1 MKTCPK
7 CNIEKE
13 LYYFSYRSD
22 TQKLR
27 NICSMCHKG
36 YRSNIKER
44 QENEKKLLLED
55 KKECT
60 RCHEIKSI
68 DNFHND
74 KNTSSEFCSR
84 CKECL
89 KDLRG
94 LNSKTI
100 HRQVLKYR
108 YNITDEQYEIYSGI
122 KHCQICNTQFSEKYR
137 KCLDHC
143 HTKLEYRGVICSY
156 CNIGLGHFKDNKE
169 LLLNAIK
176 YLG

>member
-1 MKTCPK
+1 MITCPK

-13 LYYFSYRSD
+13 LHYFSYRTD
-22 TQKLR
+22 TKKLR

-44 QENEKKLLLED
+44 QKNEKTLLLED
-55 KKECT
+55 KKECS
-60 RCHEIKSI
+60 RCHEIKALLDFSR
-68 DNFHND
+68 D
-74 KNTSSEFCSR
+74 KNTSSGFCSR
-84 CKECL
+84 CKTCIKEL
-89 KDLRG
+89 HI
-94 LNSKTI
+94 LNSRNIKK
-100 HRQVLKYR
+100 QVLKKRYSISEEEYR
-108 YNITDEQYEIYSGI
+108 IYDTTEN
-122 KHCQICNTQFSEKYR
+122 CQICNTKFSEKYR